1 MQIIK
6 TNPAFH
12 FNGLIFYV
20 DYLSVC
26 KDCCLTLSVYQ
37 LQLNI
42 RDFHQSF
49 KIIFF
54 KSQKIG
60 RAEPVNSFIS
70 QLNLIHSQH
79 TVLFSVDFCTL
90 WSM

>member
-26 KDCCLTLSVYQ
+26 KDSCLTLSVYQ

-42 RDFHQSF
+42 LDFHQSF
-49 KIIFF
+49 KFF
-54 KSQKIG
+54 FFPTKSEN
-60 RAEPVNSFIS
+60 R
-70 QLNLIHSQH
+70 
-79 TVLFSVDFCTL
+79 
-90 WSM
+90 

>member
-26 KDCCLTLSVYQ
+26 KYSCLTLSVYQ

-42 RDFHQSF
+42 LDFHQSF
-49 KIIFF
+49 KFF
-54 KSQKIG
+54 FFPQSQKIG
-60 RAEPVNSFIS
+60 RAEP
-70 QLNLIHSQH
+70 
-79 TVLFSVDFCTL
+79 
-90 WSM
+90 